1 MTRSLIRVLP
11 LVAAFGLIV
20 SWTSQPAQSGAQQ
33 PSQGQKLANAA
44 EHNAMELL
52 GTDDLQARS
61 AYQPWVQRYGNGR
74 YILFVGHH
82 TLGTNPVTGA
92 PLPSFNPLTGVNEEN
107 GVSIVDVSNPRRPVY
122 LFHLPVSN
130 GTGGG
135 AQMVRVCG
143 GSTLPIGNN
152 KVYLLRAYAD
162 SAHEIWD
169 VTNPSSPQPVRTV
182 SGGNPVIGSLAGTHK
197 SYWECDTGI
206 AYIVGRRST
215 DTAAGWRPGNHI
227 MIFNLSN
234 PATPVFIRDWALHGQ
249 EPGAPLPPNFTAV
262 PSIHGPISLGPTGNR
277 VYFAYGTS
285 SNGVMQ
291 IVNRNTLLTG
301 PADYTTAE
309 IGRLV
314 MQPAWGA
321 HTSFPVLN
329 LPIADWAPNAGG
341 AVRDFVVVTSEAGGA
356 FCQQQIRHVTF
367 MVDVTAQRT
376 AQDPSRESRPQSV
389 ATFQVPA
396 SSGDFCERGGRFG
409 PHATNEEF
417 GSPFYGKIVFISYFN
432 AGVLAVDIRDPYN
445 PQEVAFFIPATT
457 ANTDFR
463 CGTLNGVPNTCR
475 QVIQTNNV
483 ATDDRGYIYIV
494 DRANTGL
501 HVLQLSGAAK
511 KIIE

>member
-1 MTRSLIRVLP
+1 MTRWKMTLALMM
-11 LVAAFGLIV
+11 VAAVGLHAVTV
-20 SWTSQPAQSGAQQ
+20 SRVTGQP
-33 PSQGQKLANAA
+33 PSQGAKLANAA
-44 EHNAMELL
+44 EHKDMDLVGFN
-52 GTDDLQARS
+52 DLQARS
-61 AYQPWVQRYGNGR
+61 AYQPVVHRQGTRWIA
-74 YILFVGHH
+74 YIGHH
-82 TLGTNPVTGA
+82 TLGTNPVTGD
-92 PLPSFNPLTGVNEEN
+92 PLPSFNPLTGTNEEN
-107 GVSIVDVSNPRRPVY
+107 GVSIVDVTDPRRPVY
-122 LFHLPVSN
+122 LHHIPVAN

-135 AQMVRVCG
+135 AQMVRVCD
-143 GSTLPIGNN
+143 GSTLPNAN
-152 KVYLLRAYAD
+152 HTKVYLLRAFAD
-162 SAHEIWD
+162 SAHQIWD
-169 VTNPSSPQPVRTV
+169 VSNPSSPVFVTTV
-182 SGGNPVIGSLAGTHK
+182 ISGLAGTHK
-197 SYWECDTGI
+197 SWWECDTGI
-206 AYIVGRRST
+206 AYIVGRRAT

-227 MIFNLSN
+227 MIFDLSN
-234 PATPVFIRDWALHGQ
+234 PASPVFIRDWALHGQ
-249 EPGAPLPPNFTAV
+249 EPGAPLPLNFTAV

-329 LPIADWAPNAGG
+329 LPIADWARNAGG

-367 MVDVTAQRT
+367 IVDVTAQRT
-376 AQDPSRESRPQSV
+376 AEDPSRESRPQSV
-389 ATFQVPA
+389 ATFQVAA